1 MQNENK
7 DNDFSDFYSYHCCL
21 TNLLDGKEISDI
33 RGHEDI
39 ILTFGNPYYI
49 YYFAKDIP
57 GANIE
62 KLENKLL
69 NSTSCY
75 SYFVEFAKNVKGANK
90 EKIFKKLLE
99 LEEYFWINNFL
110 ESVEF
115 DKSNIEHLLL
125 FT

>member
-1 MQNENK
+1 MQDKIK
-7 DNDFSDFYSYHCCL
+7 DSALYSYNCCL
-21 TNLLDGKEISDI
+21 ANFINEKQMHDFEK
-33 RGHEDI
+33 HENI

-57 GANIE
+57 GANVE

-69 NSTSCY
+69 SLNGY
-75 SYFVEFAKNVKGANK
+75 NVYNYFIEFAKNVKGANK

-99 LEEYFWINNFL
+99 LEEYFWVNNFL

-115 DKSNIEHLLL
+115 DKSKIEHLLL
-125 FT
+125 FI

>member
-7 DNDFSDFYSYHCCL
+7 DSDIYSYLCCL
-21 TNLLDGKEISDI
+21 TNLLGGKEISDI

-99 LEEYFWINNFL
+99 LEEYF
-110 ESVEF
+110 
-115 DKSNIEHLLL
+115 
-125 FT
+125 